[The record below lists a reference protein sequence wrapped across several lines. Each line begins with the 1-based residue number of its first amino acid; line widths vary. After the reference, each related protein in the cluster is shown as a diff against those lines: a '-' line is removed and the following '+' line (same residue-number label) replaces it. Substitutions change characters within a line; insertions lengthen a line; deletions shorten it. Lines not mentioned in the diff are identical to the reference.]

1 MAKSTT
7 KESAKPAGPPVTS
20 EDAKAKKDDTKKV
33 PPTEAKEAAASEPKS
48 KPSPE
53 PTAPAKATQPER
65 LVSFKRWFQARG
77 FKPHWDKGMA
87 AYTDTTVRRT
97 MSEWDGVFKDY

>member
-20 EDAKAKKDDTKKV
+20 EDAKAKKDPKPK
-33 PPTEAKEAAASEPKS
+33 AAAASEPKS

-53 PTAPAKATQPER
+53 PTAPAKAEQPER
-65 LVSFKRWFQARG
+65 TVSFKRWFQNKG
-77 FKPHWDKGMA
+77 FKPHWEKGMA